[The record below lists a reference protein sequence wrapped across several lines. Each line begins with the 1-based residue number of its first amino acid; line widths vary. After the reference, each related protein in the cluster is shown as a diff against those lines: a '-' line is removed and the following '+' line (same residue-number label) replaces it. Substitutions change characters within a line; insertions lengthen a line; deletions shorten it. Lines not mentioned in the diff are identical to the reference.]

1 MSVRVAF
8 ACPLG
13 YRSHSLLP
21 TVLWLVASALSF
33 MTCVFRGDVA
43 TQAADESAVSR
54 PVSFIR
60 DIRPILAKHCFACH
74 GPDEGT
80 REAKLRLDQQ
90 TGATGPREGGAA
102 FVPGKPDSSVA
113 LARVVSADPEQRMP
127 PPEAGPP
134 LSAEQIDLL
143 RRWVAQG
150 ASWQSHWAFEKIAR
164 PQLPTVKDATWSRN
178 AIDRFILARLEQEG
192 LRPAP
197 AADPAVL
204 ARRVALDLT
213 GLPPS
218 PELSREY
225 LADPSNAA
233 YERLVDRLLESKTYG
248 ERWARVWLDLAR
260 YADTRGYEKDR
271 TRTIWRYRDW
281 VIDAFNADL
290 PYDQFTRD
298 QLAGDL
304 LPSPTMEQLLATA
317 MHRNTMVNEEGGT
330 DDEEFRVAAVKD
342 RVDTTVQVWM
352 GLTMGCGKCHSHKY
366 DPISQR
372 EYYQFFA
379 FFNQTED
386 SDKGD
391 ERPVAP
397 TPTADQQRR
406 IGELHGRLARL
417 EEDYRQLLPTLREPA
432 AAWARVQG
440 QRRGWL
446 TLKPIE
452 LTAESGATLKTL
464 DDLSI
469 LASGPLP
476 KSEQYKV
483 VAELDAAAQ
492 TAAAPNTPAA
502 SPRTIGGL
510 RIEALPDPSQPRG
523 GAGRSKDD
531 GNFVLTG
538 LKLEVR
544 DPAGETTVVPL
555 TRAEADFA
563 QQNYPVDHVLKNPD
577 PAKHGWAV
585 SPQQAKPHSAVFAPD
600 APLAIPAGAQWIV
613 TLDHRFQFSYP
624 GFALGRFRLSVTS
637 DPQPKLQDD
646 VPADLRKLLLKTEAD
661 RTDGEWQRLLE
672 HFARTAPQT
681 AELREKIA
689 AVQEQIRA
697 TRPVETPILRELP
710 SDKRRVTRIHVRGNF
725 LEPGDTVQAAVP
737 ASFHPLPADAPP
749 NRLGVAAWLCS
760 PENPLTARVAANRLW
775 SQLLGNGLV
784 ETQEDFG
791 SQGQPPSHPELL
803 DWLSAEFMQPAAPSK
818 PWSWKALCKTIV
830 MSATYRQSSRVAP
843 ELADR
848 DRFNRLY
855 ARGARF
861 RLDAETLRDNALAVS
876 GLLSSKMYGP
886 SVMPPQPDGIWR
898 STYNTDKWVTSA
910 GEDRYRRGLY
920 TFVKRTSPYPAM
932 TTFDAPSREICTI
945 RRSRTNTPLQSLV
958 TLNDPAFVECAQS
971 LARRAWKESPAA
983 TTNERVGRAIE
994 LALTRT
1000 PRPAEIATL
1009 VELYSRRLN
1018 EFRADN
1024 VAAKRF
1030 ATEPLGPVP
1039 DGVDIAELA
1048 ALTAVCNVILN
1059 LDEFLTR
1066 G

>member
-1 MSVRVAF
+1 MFLRVAIAPRSLHVVTF
-8 ACPLG
+8 AA
-13 YRSHSLLP
+13 SV
-21 TVLWLVASALSF
+21 TMVLTGLWTLAVHDALV
-33 MTCVFRGDVA
+33 C
-43 TQAADESAVSR
+43 AADEPVAGR
-54 PVSFIR
+54 PVDFIR

-80 REAKLRLDQQ
+80 REANLRLDQQ
-90 TGATGPREGGAA
+90 AGATGPREGGAA
-102 FVPGKPDSSVA
+102 FAPGKPAASIA
-113 LARVVSADPEQRMP
+113 LARVASNDPERRMP
-127 PPEAGPP
+127 PPETGPP
-134 LSAEQIDLL
+134 LAAEQIELL

-150 ASWQSHWAFEKIAR
+150 APWQSHWAFEKIER
-164 PQLPTVKDATWSRN
+164 PALPAVQDAAWPRN
-178 AIDRFILARLEQEG
+178 AIDRFILARLEQER

-197 AADPAVL
+197 AADPATL

-213 GLPPS
+213 GLPPA
-218 PELSREY
+218 PEVARQY
-225 LADPSNAA
+225 LADPTDAA
-233 YERLVDRLLESKTYG
+233 YERLVDQLLESKTYG

-304 LPSPTMEQLLATA
+304 LPAPTMEQLLATA

-330 DDEEFRVAAVKD
+330 DDEEFRIAAVKD
-342 RVDTTVQVWM
+342 RVDTTIQVWM
-352 GLTMGCGKCHSHKY
+352 GLTMGCAKCHSHKY
-366 DPISQR
+366 DPLSQR
-372 EYYQFFA
+372 EYYQFLA

-397 TPTADQQRR
+397 TPTADQQRQL
-406 IGELHGRLARL
+406 GELRSQLARL
-417 EEDYRQLLPTLREPA
+417 EEDYRQRLPTLREPA
-432 AAWARVQG
+432 AVWARAQA
-440 QRRGWL
+440 QRNGWL
-446 TLKPIE
+446 PLKPIE
-452 LTAESGATLKTL
+452 LASESGATLKTL

-469 LASGPLP
+469 LASGPL
-476 KSEQYKV
+476 SQTEQYRV
-483 VAELDAAAQ
+483 VAALD
-492 TAAAPNTPAA
+492 TAVTDG
-502 SPRTIGGL
+502 SRLTGL
-510 RIEALPDPSQPRG
+510 RLEALPDASQPRG
-523 GAGRSKDD
+523 GVGRSKDD

-538 LKLEVR
+538 LKLELR
-544 DPAGETTVVPL
+544 GPGGETTVVPL
-555 TRAEADFA
+555 ARAEADFA

-577 PAKHGWAV
+577 PSKHGWAV
-585 SPQQAKPHSAVFAPD
+585 SPQQQKAHAALFAPE
-600 APLAIPAGAQWIV
+600 APVAIPDGARLIV

-637 DPQPKLQDD
+637 DQQPKLLDD
-646 VPADLRKLLLKTEAD
+646 LPAELRTVLRKPERE
-661 RTDGEWQRLLE
+661 RTDGDWNKLLE
-672 HFARTAPQT
+672 HFAREAPETAD
-681 AELREKIA
+681 LRGKIA
-689 AVQEQIRA
+689 AVQDQLRA
-697 TRPVETPILRELP
+697 IRPVETPVLRELP
-710 SDKRRVTRIHVRGNF
+710 ADKRRVTKIHVRGNF
-725 LEPGDTVQAAVP
+725 LEPGETVQNAVP
-737 ASFHPLPADAPP
+737 ASFHPLPTDAPP
-749 NRLGVAAWLCS
+749 NRLGVAKWLCS
-760 PENPLTARVAANRLW
+760 PDNPLTARVAANRIW
-775 SQLLGNGLV
+775 SHLLGNGLV

-803 DWLSAEFMQPAAPSK
+803 DWLAVEFMQPAAPGR
-818 PWSWKALCKTIV
+818 PWSWKSLCKTIV
-830 MSATYRQSSRVAP
+830 LSATYRQSSRVAP
-843 ELADR
+843 ALAER

-861 RLDAETLRDNALAVS
+861 RLDAETLRDNALAAS

-886 SVMPPQPDGIWR
+886 SVMPPQPEGIWR

-920 TFVKRTSPYPAM
+920 TFLKRTSPYPAM

-958 TLNDPAFVECAQS
+958 TLNDPAFVECAQA
-971 LARRAWKESPAA
+971 LARRAWKESSVA
-983 TTNERVGRAIE
+983 TTEGRIARALE
-994 LALTRT
+994 LALIRT
-1000 PRPAEIATL
+1000 PRAVEVATL
-1009 VELYSRRLN
+1009 ADLYERRRA
-1018 EFRADN
+1018 EFRADA

-1030 ATEPLGPVP
+1030 ATEPLGPAP
-1039 DGVDIAELA
+1039 EGVDAAELA